1 MFLLSKDV
9 HMVMSLSV
17 AVCHYYCL
25 LCNTLCKGI
34 FRKEFV
40 FLVTIYFSL
49 EYRREREG
57 ILLHYS
63 TLDWVSLKW
72 MAGLMQWYNN
82 MHSTHKSLFHEL
94 NVPWSFKS
102 VQVST
107 LHGFYCTKYLVHTV
121 CSYILWL
128 IIHRDLY
135 CVPSFALIHHTLW

>member
-1 MFLLSKDV
+1 MPGLLVTAGADDTVKFWDILVLFKPNICELSVDVMPFFFQDNKPVFLLSKDV

-63 TLDWVSLKW
+63 TLD
-72 MAGLMQWYNN
+72 
-82 MHSTHKSLFHEL
+82 
-94 NVPWSFKS
+94 
-102 VQVST
+102 
-107 LHGFYCTKYLVHTV
+107 
-121 CSYILWL
+121 
-128 IIHRDLY
+128 
-135 CVPSFALIHHTLW
+135 